1 MLDDA
6 ATRFVTANGLR
17 IACQVHGDAAA
28 GPGASDSIVLI
39 RGLGTQ
45 LIEWSPALIDTLVQ
59 GGLQVIL
66 LDNRDAGLTEKVDA
80 DYQLADMAADV
91 AALMA
96 ELGHPRYHVFGISLG
111 GMIAQLMAVNHGDQ
125 VASLISVMSSTGNL
139 QLPRAADEVRS
150 RLTLSASDRNGVIA
164 LETENRAV
172 FGSPGYPESEQV
184 RRAMSAQA
192 FDRCFC
198 PEGTQRQLR
207 AALADGNRVPRL
219 AGVRIPTLVIHGA
232 DDPLVLPQAGADTA
246 AAIPGAR
253 YRLVAGMGHNI
264 PDALAPEIGRR
275 VLEFVRGVGF
285 DENDPVGQRV

>member
-1 MLDDA
+1 
-6 ATRFVTANGLR
+6 
-17 IACQVHGDAAA
+17 
-28 GPGASDSIVLI
+28 VLI

-164 LETENRAV
+164 LET
-172 FGSPGYPESEQV
+172 GTGTPGNV
-184 RRAMSAQA
+184 RSSFR
-192 FDRCFC
+192 
-198 PEGTQRQLR
+198 
-207 AALADGNRVPRL
+207 
-219 AGVRIPTLVIHGA
+219 
-232 DDPLVLPQAGADTA
+232 PLLLSGRDATTA
-246 AAIPGAR
+246 AR
-253 YRLVAGMGHNI
+253 SAG
-264 PDALAPEIGRR
+264 GR
-275 VLEFVRGVGF
+275 
-285 DENDPVGQRV
+285 